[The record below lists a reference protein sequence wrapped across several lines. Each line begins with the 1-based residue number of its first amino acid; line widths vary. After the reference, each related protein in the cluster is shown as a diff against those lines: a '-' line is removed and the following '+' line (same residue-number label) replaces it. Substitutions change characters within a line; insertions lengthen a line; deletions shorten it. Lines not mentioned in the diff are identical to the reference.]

1 MFRREQFIKSI
12 FEINSPQEFNEL
24 AVQLFHHQAYSVQ
37 AYKDFLRFLNIRSS
51 NITKISDI
59 PCLPIQFFKKKHILT
74 EGLDTKT
81 IFRSSGTTASKTSE
95 HLVHD
100 LSLYEKSFR
109 TFFESTYGSCDN
121 LVILALLPS
130 YLERKDSSLVHMV
143 SKLIELTKNSRSG
156 FYKNNYEELVSK
168 IENLIKSEKRIVLF
182 GVTFGLLEIIEKY
195 TNLDWSHVTI
205 IETGGMKGRGRELTR
220 TELHKY
226 IKTHLRVSEVHSE
239 YGMTELLSQGYSIG
253 EIFTPAPW
261 MKVMTREVDDPFTY
275 TAHNRTGGINVID
288 LANVD
293 SCAFLATDDLGKTQ
307 ENGTFEVL
315 GRFDHSDVRGCNL
328 LVQDI

>member
-12 FEINSPQEFNEL
+12 FEINSSQEFNEL
-24 AVQLFHHQAYSVQ
+24 AVQLFHHQASSVQ
-37 AYKDFLRFLNIRSS
+37 VYKDFLGFLNIRSS
-51 NITKISDI
+51 NITEISDI

-74 EGLDTKT
+74 EGLETKT
-81 IFRSSGTTASKTSE
+81 IFRSSGTSSSISSE

-100 LSLYEKSFR
+100 LSLYEKSFK
-109 TFFESTYGSCDN
+109 THFESTYGSCKN
-121 LVILALLPS
+121 LIILALLPA
-130 YLERKDSSLVHMV
+130 YLERKDSSLVYMV
-143 SKLIELTKNSRSG
+143 NRLIELTKNSHSS
-156 FYKNNYEELVSK
+156 FYKDNYQKLVSK
-168 IENLIKSEKRIVLF
+168 IESLIMSEKRIVLF
-182 GVTFGLLEIIEKY
+182 GVTFGLLQIIERF
-195 TNLDWSHVTI
+195 TGLDWSHVTI

-220 TELHKY
+220 TELHKHL
-226 IKTHLRVSEVHSE
+226 KKHLRVSEVHSE
-239 YGMTELLSQGYSIG
+239 YGMTELLSQGYSNG

-261 MKVMTREVDDPFTY
+261 MKVMTREVDDPFTSA
-275 TAHNRTGGINVID
+275 AHHRTGGINVID
-288 LANVD
+288 LANID